1 MRTHTPFII
10 AITIWL
16 AGWSILPAQQ
26 LECRL
31 VIPQSNPQG
40 QRELDMSRYKSFHV
54 VLRNISSVPVKIWKD
69 WNSWGY
75 YNLSLSFSNSD
86 TSFTISKKSPTN
98 WDGDFAD
105 YWTVPAGESLVLD
118 IDMRAGVWKGLP
130 DLYGETMTGK
140 IKATYENK
148 PDALAAEFGIW
159 TGKLTTASL
168 PVIFK

>member
-1 MRTHTPFII
+1 M
-10 AITIWL
+10 
-16 AGWSILPAQQ
+16 
-26 LECRL
+26 
-31 VIPQSNPQG
+31 
-40 QRELDMSRYKSFHV
+40 
-54 VLRNISSVPVKIWKD
+54 VLRNISSSPVKIWKD

-75 YNLSLSFSNSD
+75 YNLSLSFSNAD

-130 DLYGETMTGK
+130 DLYGEILAGK
-140 IKATYENK
+140 LSATYENK